1 MKSKL
6 ELRDFN
12 DNRIIK
18 FPFGKQFQKGVRP
31 LSLKGESIYLLLELH
46 SKIKILKKP
55 TNKEVFGFETIKTID
70 QLALDIFQYL
80 AHLVYLRIDLTKPSQ
95 RFAESKFTISR
106 KSSSKKNFD
115 LEKKKKNQEQEKN
128 KKKRENGIDKDKVNN
143 RTEEKE
149 KSLTNGNENK
159 NKATKTNKEKQ
170 SNNPRSSIIQKRK
183 TNSELFLNLKKIF
196 KKIKL
201 LEIHGGS
208 VTQIADLKKILP
220 TLHTL
225 IITNNVIS
233 SLQNVFGKNDFVDG
247 SDQSDVAIRVFSCTG
262 NQLEE
267 IDNSLAPLLEL
278 RKLDLSHNKISKIKN
293 LRNNFNLIS
302 LDLKWNQISS
312 LSKINSQLGNLTELI
327 LSNNQIKAVGDL
339 YKLKSLKILD
349 LSRNLITQ
357 FQEIEKLKRL
367 PILKKL
373 FLKGNPICKAKNYFE
388 ITISIFKDHFF
399 FSLDN
404 IEISKY
410 IQKQRDQIEYNFE
423 KMDKQN
429 EEFLYDQIKRQKSLR
444 GKKRIASIK
453 EISKKTNNKNND
465 KKENNKND
473 NDNNKD
479 NNNDGNSINPNQISN
494 NLKMEKLKKDQLGE
508 ISEKVN
514 ILLSKVDELKK
525 NYGVEWL
532 SIFNEINLSL
542 YLTESEK
549 KEEQLKKEKKQRR
562 DLRKLEKKRERRRIR
577 KLEKLEQ
584 KRKEEEEKRIQEQK
598 RKEAII
604 RQKKEEEGR
613 KRQEEEKKRKEEEE
627 RIKKEKEEEERIK
640 AEKEKVEKEKKKKE
654 KKLQK
659 EISEV
664 DSYWGGGPPILMS
677 TSNSDSSPS
686 SHSISST
693 DSSGSESHSEKEN
706 TKKINNFKVKSYF
719 SDISQLNN
727 DENETEN
734 GGENENKDEKENNE
748 DIKKIS
754 IIKIIN
760 EVIIDE
766 INSNN
771 ILFTNILEF
780 EKILTEELTIKI
792 KFLDQNS
799 KNETKE
805 INYQFY
811 SIKNFEL
818 FFKRLE
824 KNQKKLEKA
833 KKKEINTNLNDPKG
847 TTEHENTK
855 DTNNNENVNV
865 NGEGKKENNDENK
878 EENEK
883 TNEGIEN
890 KNKNDNNN
898 NENGEE
904 NKNKANVN
912 ENENRN
918 ENENN
923 NNKETENKKKNNI
936 EKEKQN
942 VDVYENN
949 NGGKNEI
956 KEETN
961 LNQEL
966 KIESQTMIL
975 DKEILKE
982 EDIQD
987 RDMNNKIGRKKEN
1000 EDEDEDE
1007 DENEN
1012 ENEKEPEKENENEKE
1027 NEKEKEKEK
1036 EKETEDKNEE
1046 EWVMIDDDEDKKE
1059 KENENLTENKKGNFV
1074 NIEIKWKTLNTNLS
1088 IYTNYFPNEERNK
1101 IKKQKKRETFFK
1113 YVFSQKN
1120 IEEKMKLSEKLQ
1132 TFLIITHLSSDGEKI
1147 LKTLYV
1153 SYLKSS
1159 GKYQEEK
1166 NSIIIITNKNLYL
1179 IDENEKISE
1188 NDPTNRYKLLFR
1200 LANEDIAQFE
1210 FGYDR
1215 QYFIFHTQKKSF
1227 VFLTRN
1233 RDLSGKFAEEIA
1245 GLFPKMQI
1253 VEFNQQNPKG
1263 YNESIIPQIKKFL
1276 KNQKS
1281 NSNRNKRN
1289 FVQTSSHYLLCY
1301 TLGFE
1306 LKENTNLKKNR
1317 SIMITEQFLIIAT
1330 EALVKSANLG
1340 SSMENQSRFRDVL
1353 IYPIESINKIRLY
1366 EKNWQKI
1373 KLNILMKKKKI
1384 TSNVIKI
1391 SLLITSPDEFVKFLT
1406 LLETSYIDQ
1415 SDRLSLPLYIK
1426 N

>member
-1 MKSKL
+1 MSKIFQQNL
-6 ELRDFN
+6 DKQSQSFL
-12 DNRIIK
+12 IK
-18 FPFGKQFQKGVRP
+18 LWETLSKNWKQFQKGVRP
-31 LSLKGESIYLLLELH
+31 LSLKGESIHLLLELH

-80 AHLVYLRIDLTKPSQ
+80 AHLVYLRIDLTKPPQ
-95 RFAESKFTISR
+95 HFAESKFSISR

-115 LEKKKKNQEQEKN
+115 SGKNKNNQEQEKN
-128 KKKRENGIDKDKVNN
+128 KKKRENEIDKKKANN
-143 RTEEKE
+143 KGEKE
-149 KSLTNGNENK
+149 KNKTNGSGNGNEK
-159 NKATKTNKEKQ
+159 ENKAIETNKEKQ

-183 TNSELFLNLKKIF
+183 TNSESFLDLKKIF
-196 KKIKL
+196 KKIQL

-208 VTQIADLKKILP
+208 MAQIVHLRKILP

-225 IITNNVIS
+225 IITNNIIS
-233 SLQNVFGKNDFVDG
+233 SLENVFGKNDFVDG

-262 NQLEE
+262 NQLTE
-267 IDNSLAPLLEL
+267 IDISLAPLLEL
-278 RKLDLSHNKISKIKN
+278 RKLDLSHNKITEIQN

-312 LSKINSQLGNLTELI
+312 LSEINSQLGNLTELI
-327 LSNNQIKAVGDL
+327 LSDNQIKTVGEV

-367 PILKKL
+367 PILTKL
-373 FLKGNPICKAKNYFE
+373 FLKGNPICKAKKYFE

-399 FSLDN
+399 FNLDN

-410 IQKQRDQIEYNFE
+410 MQKQPNQNEYNFE
-423 KMDKQN
+423 EMDQQN

-444 GKKRIASIK
+444 GKKRIASINN
-453 EISKKTNNKNND
+453 ISKKNNN
-465 KKENNKND
+465 EKND
-473 NDNNKD
+473 NNNVNDKI
-479 NNNDGNSINPNQISN
+479 NNNGNSINSNDNDDNSINTNQISN
-494 NLKMEKLKKDQLGE
+494 NLKMERLKKDQLGE

-584 KRKEEEEKRIQEQK
+584 KRKEEEEKIIKEKK

-604 RQKKEEEGR
+604 RQKKEEEER
-613 KRQEEEKKRKEEEE
+613 IRQEEVKKRKEEEE
-627 RIKKEKEEEERIK
+627 RIRKEKEEKERVK
-640 AEKEKVEKEKKKKE
+640 AEKEKAEKEKKKKE

-659 EISEV
+659 EISQV

-693 DSSGSESHSEKEN
+693 SSSESESHSEKEN
-706 TKKINNFKVKSYF
+706 KKKMNNFKVKSYF
-719 SDISQLNN
+719 SHINISNN
-727 DENETEN
+727 NENKTENGDENED
-734 GGENENKDEKENNE
+734 ENENKDEKENNE

-771 ILFTNILEF
+771 ILFTNILDF

-824 KNQKKLEKA
+824 KNQKKLEKRE
-833 KKKEINTNLNDPKG
+833 KKEIDTNLNNQMGNIGNKN
-847 TTEHENTK
+847 ENQN
-855 DTNNNENVNV
+855 NNNENETENGNEIQGENENKYENENGDENKNKVNSNNNENKNENVDENKDKVNV
-865 NGEGKKENNDENK
+865 NENENKNQNGNNDNK
-878 EENEK
+878 E
-883 TNEGIEN
+883 IEN
-890 KNKNDNNN
+890 KNKN
-898 NENGEE
+898 
-904 NKNKANVN
+904 
-912 ENENRN
+912 
-918 ENENN
+918 
-923 NNKETENKKKNNI
+923 NI
-936 EKEKQN
+936 EKYKEK
-942 VDVYENN
+942 VDIHENN
-949 NGGKNEI
+949 HEEKNEI

-961 LNQEL
+961 TDQES
-966 KIESQTMIL
+966 KIKSQTGNI
-975 DKEILKE
+975 DKEILKGEGIE
-982 EDIQD
+982 EDKNI
-987 RDMNNKIGRKKEN
+987 K
-1000 EDEDEDE
+1000 
-1007 DENEN
+1007 NEN
-1012 ENEKEPEKENENEKE
+1012 KNEKEIKNEEKNENEKE
-1027 NEKEKEKEK
+1027 NVSLNEKQKEN
-1036 EKETEDKNEE
+1036 KNEE

-1059 KENENLTENKKGNFV
+1059 KENENLTENKKENFV

-1088 IYTNYFPNEERNK
+1088 IYTNYFPNEKRNK
-1101 IKKQKKRETFFK
+1101 IKKQKKRETFFQ

-1153 SYLKSS
+1153 AYLKSS
-1159 GKYQEEK
+1159 GKYQEER
-1166 NSIIIITNKNLYL
+1166 NSIIIITNKNFYL

-1188 NDPTNRYKLLFR
+1188 NDPTNRYKLLFT

-1245 GLFPKMQI
+1245 GIFPNMQI

-1263 YNESIIPQIKKFL
+1263 YNQSIIPQIKKFL

-1281 NSNRNKRN
+1281 NFNRNKSN
-1289 FVQTSSHYLLCY
+1289 FVQNSSHYLLCY

-1306 LKENTNLKKNR
+1306 LKGNTKLKKNR
-1317 SIMITEQFLIIAT
+1317 SIMITEQFLIIAS

-1340 SSMENQSRFRDVL
+1340 SNMENQSRFRDVL
-1353 IYPIESINKIRLY
+1353 IYPIESINKIHLY

-1373 KLNILMKKKKI
+1373 KLNILIKQKKI
-1384 TSNVIKI
+1384 KSNVIKI